1 MGPKAKPIAK
11 EVVLTRED
19 LLKLMPEEDADE
31 LLAAAR
37 GEPVATIT
45 MAAEEFERWM
55 VERSDPRSTHPRT
68 ERR

>member
-1 MGPKAKPIAK
+1 MGPKAKPVAK

-37 GEPVATIT
+37 GEPVATVT
-45 MAAEEFERWM
+45 MTAEEFERWM
-55 VERSDPRSTHPRT
+55 VEGPDQPFTPPAKK
-68 ERR
+68 